1 MTHCTVS
8 LTQKAVSLT
17 LVSTGLI
24 RPGVVW
30 EPFGGS
36 GIGASVA
43 SGSVA
48 PGSSCFIGS
57 PTCPMSVAVLVS
69 EGQTVVALTALLG
82 VSRIEST
89 VSSIVS
95 TIVSIVAA
103 SVINPVG
110 VSAVVPAVVSI
121 IVSVIVST
129 IASAVIV
136 STASEQGVETK
147 EPGSWL
153 ILTRRLPFPSSTVAP
168 VGSAAAKKGP
178 EEFCV
183 RSFSLSPSSSTR
195 IVVIAV
201 EESTQDASTDETK
214 PCTDESTV
222 ERFVTGENLGIR
234 VLCVGVILCC

>member
-8 LTQKAVSLT
+8 LTQKGVSST

-30 EPFGGS
+30 GPFGGS

-43 SGSVA
+43 SSSVA

-57 PTCPMSVAVLVS
+57 PTCPVSVAILVS
-69 EGQTVVALTALLG
+69 EGQIVVALTALLG
-82 VSRIEST
+82 VSRIESAA
-89 VSSIVS
+89 SSIVS

-103 SVINPVG
+103 TVIDPVG

-121 IVSVIVST
+121 VVSVIVST

-136 STASEQGVETK
+136 STT
-147 EPGSWL
+147 
-153 ILTRRLPFPSSTVAP
+153 
-168 VGSAAAKKGP
+168 AKKGP
-178 EEFCV
+178 EELCV
-183 RSFSLSPSSSTR
+183 CPFSLSPSSSTR
-195 IVVIAV
+195 IVVVIAV
-201 EESTQDASTDETK
+201 KESTQDASTDETE

-234 VLCVGVILCC
+234 VLCVGVILYCC

>member
-1 MTHCTVS
+1 
-8 LTQKAVSLT
+8 
-17 LVSTGLI
+17 
-24 RPGVVW
+24 
-30 EPFGGS
+30 
-36 GIGASVA
+36 
-43 SGSVA
+43 
-48 PGSSCFIGS
+48 
-57 PTCPMSVAVLVS
+57 MSVAVLVS
-69 EGQTVVALTALLG
+69 EGQIVVALTALLG

-103 SVINPVG
+103 TVIDPVG
-110 VSAVVPAVVSI
+110 VSAVVPAVVAI
-121 IVSVIVST
+121 VVSVIVST

-136 STASEQGVETK
+136 STTSEQGVETK

-153 ILTRRLPFPSSTVAP
+153 VFTRRLPFPSSTVAP

-183 RSFSLSPSSSTR
+183 SPFSLSPPSSTR

-201 EESTQDASTDETK
+201 EESTQDASTDETE

>member
-1 MTHCTVS
+1 VS
-8 LTQKAVSLT
+8 LTQKAVSST
-17 LVSTGLI
+17 LVATGLI
-24 RPGVVW
+24 RPWVVW

-36 GIGASVA
+36 GIGASIA

-57 PTCPMSVAVLVS
+57 PTRPMSVTVLVS
-69 EGQTVVALTALLG
+69 EGQIVVALTALLG

-103 SVINPVG
+103 TIIVDPVG
-110 VSAVVPAVVSI
+110 VSAVVPAVVAI
-121 IVSVIVST
+121 VVSVVVST

-136 STASEQGVETK
+136 STASEQGVESK

-153 ILTRRLPFPSSTVAP
+153 VFTRRLPFPSSTVAP
-168 VGSAAAKKGP
+168 IGSPATKEGP

-183 RSFSLSPSSSTR
+183 GPFSLSPPPSTR
-195 IVVIAV
+195 IVVVIAV
-201 EESTQDASTDETK
+201 EESTQDASTDETE

-222 ERFVTGENLGIR
+222 ERFVTGENLGLR
-234 VLCVGVILCC
+234 VLCVGVIFCC

>member
-1 MTHCTVS
+1 
-8 LTQKAVSLT
+8 
-17 LVSTGLI
+17 
-24 RPGVVW
+24 
-30 EPFGGS
+30 
-36 GIGASVA
+36 
-43 SGSVA
+43 
-48 PGSSCFIGS
+48 
-57 PTCPMSVAVLVS
+57 MSVAVLVS
-69 EGQTVVALTALLG
+69 EGQIVVALTALLG

-103 SVINPVG
+103 TVIDPVG
-110 VSAVVPAVVSI
+110 VSAVVPAVVAI
-121 IVSVIVST
+121 VVSVIVST

-136 STASEQGVETK
+136 STASEQGVETE
-147 EPGSWL
+147 EPGSRL
-153 ILTRRLPFPSSTVAP
+153 ILTRRLPFPSSTIAP
-168 VGSAAAKKGP
+168 VGSTTAKKGP

-183 RSFSLSPSSSTR
+183 SSFSLSPSSSTR

-201 EESTQDASTDETK
+201 EESTQDASTDETE